1 MAYKQKGFPMHSN
14 ASALK
19 REEKWYKNE
28 DGSANTALLEE
39 RGFKLDPKSGR
50 YLTKENLTPNQWENR
65 MFISEQRKNNMS
77 TDLADKGKR
86 LLTDEEK
93 YK

>member
-19 REEKWYKNE
+19 QEEKWYKNK

-39 RGFKLDPKSGR
+39 RGFKLDPTSGR
-50 YLTKENLTPNQWENR
+50 YSTEDNLLPNQWENR
-65 MFISEQRKNNMS
+65 MFISNQRKNNMS
-77 TDLADKGKR
+77 TELADDGKK
-86 LLTDEEK
+86 LLTYEEK

>member
-1 MAYKQKGFPMHSN
+1 MAYKQKGFPMHST

-19 REEKWYKNE
+19 QEKKWYKNE

-39 RGFKLDPKSGR
+39 RGFKLDPTSGR
-50 YLTKENLTPNQWENR
+50 YSTEDNLLPNQWEQR
-65 MFISEQRKNNMS
+65 MLYNNQRKNNMS
-77 TDLADKGKR
+77 TELADGGVKK
-86 LLTDEEK
+86 LTDEEK